1 MAGDMSDAWKG
12 EGGLAGDMVEASS
25 TTTIQRDFAA
35 LVRKQVGR
43 GTAHKRERHPLASLD
58 TRSDVH
64 AHSSGRA
71 CLCHLFLYFVRQYCQ
86 CQSHT
91 FAAS

>member
-12 EGGLAGDMVEASS
+12 GGGLPGDMVEASS

-35 LVRKQVGR
+35 LVRKQVRR
-43 GTAHKRERHPLASLD
+43 GTAHKLERHPLASLD
-58 TRSDVH
+58 TRSAVH

-71 CLCHLFLYFVRQYCQ
+71 CLCHLSPCLAPAVSQLAKF
-86 CQSHT
+86 
-91 FAAS
+91 